1 MLDPYKVLGVERG
14 ATDEEVKKAYRKLS
28 RKYHPDA
35 NINNP
40 NKEKAEEMFK
50 TVQQAYE
57 QVMREREYGSSGG
70 GFGGFAGETAAND
83 DDTRYFQV
91 VANYLQTGSYREA
104 WNVLQNIRERNG
116 RWYYFGAVAQAGL
129 GNNVQALEY
138 AQEACQREPGNL
150 EYQFLLS
157 RLSGGGGWYQT
168 RQQSYGPVMPVGNDL
183 CCRLCLANMLCSTCC
198 GGRICCI

>member
-1 MLDPYKVLGVERG
+1 MLDPYKVLGVDRS

-40 NKEKAEEMFK
+40 HKAKAEEMFK

-57 QVMREREYGSSGG
+57 QVMKEREYGSSRGNY
-70 GFGGFAGETAAND
+70 GGFAGEAAAD
-83 DDTRYFQV
+83 DDDIRHFQA

-104 WNVLQNIRERNG
+104 WNVLQSIQEKNG
-116 RWYYFGAVAQAGL
+116 RWYYFSAVAQAGL
-129 GNNVQALEY
+129 GNNVQAVEY
-138 AQEACQREPGNL
+138 AREACQREPGNM

-157 RLSGGGGWYQT
+157 RLSGRGGWYQT
-168 RQQSYGPVMPVGNDL
+168 RQQSYGPVMQVGNDL
-183 CCRLCLANMLCSTCC
+183 CCRLCLANMLCSMC